1 MDEMKLTPN
10 FRDLIAQQESLEA
23 KRTRVLLLIDSG
35 MGGKIED
42 KLLLLQ
48 MILASQVTIAKEL
61 LVECA
66 SVTCEGIEWPLD
78 IRA

>member
-1 MDEMKLTPN
+1 MKLTPN

-35 MGGKIED
+35 AGGSLED

-48 MILASQVTIAKEL
+48 MILASQVSVAKEL

>member
-1 MDEMKLTPN
+1 MKLSAE
-10 FRDLIAQQESLEA
+10 FRELIDQQESLDA

-35 MGGKIED
+35 AGGSLED

-48 MILASQVTIAKEL
+48 MILASQVSVAKEL

-66 SVTCEGIEWPLD
+66 SVTCEGVEWPLD
-78 IRA
+78 LRA

>member
-1 MDEMKLTPN
+1 MKLSAN
-10 FRDLIAQQESLEA
+10 FRELINQQESLEA
-23 KRTRVLLLIDSG
+23 QRTRVLLLIDSG

-48 MILASQVTIAKEL
+48 MILASQVTIAQSL

-66 SVTCEGIEWPLD
+66 TLTCEGIDWPHD

>member
-1 MDEMKLTPN
+1 VTLSAN
-10 FRDLIAQQESLEA
+10 FRDLINQQEALEA
-23 KRTRVLLLIDSG
+23 QRTRVLLLIESG
-35 MGGKIED
+35 AGGKIED

-66 SVTCEGIEWPLD
+66 SVTCEGIDWPHD

>member
-1 MDEMKLTPN
+1 MTLSAN

-48 MILASQVTIAKEL
+48 MILASQATIARDL
-61 LVECA
+61 LRECA
-66 SVTCEGIEWPLD
+66 TLTCEFVEWPLD
-78 IRA
+78 LRA

>member
-1 MDEMKLTPN
+1 MKLSAN
-10 FRDLIAQQESLEA
+10 FRDLIDQQESLDA

-35 MGGKIED
+35 AGGKIED

-48 MILASQVTIAKEL
+48 MILASQVSVAKEL

-66 SVTCEGIEWPLD
+66 SVTCEGVEWPLD

>member
-1 MDEMKLTPN
+1 MKLTAE
-10 FRDLIAQQESLEA
+10 FKELIDQQEALEA
-23 KRTRVLLLIDSG
+23 RRTRVLMLIESNV
-35 MGGKIED
+35 GGKLED

-48 MILASQVTIAKEL
+48 MILASQVSVAKEL

-66 SVTCEGIEWPLD
+66 SVTCEGVDWPLD

>member
-1 MDEMKLTPN
+1 VKLTAE
-10 FRDLIAQQESLEA
+10 FKELIDQQEALEA
-23 KRTRVLLLIDSG
+23 RRTRVLMLIESNV
-35 MGGKIED
+35 GGKLED

-48 MILASQVTIAKEL
+48 MILASQVSVAKEL

-66 SVTCEGIEWPLD
+66 SVTCEGVDWPLD

>member
-1 MDEMKLTPN
+1 MTLSAN
-10 FRDLIAQQESLEA
+10 FRDLINQQEALEA
-23 KRTRVLLLIDSG
+23 QRTRVLLLIESG
-35 MGGKIED
+35 AGGKIED

-66 SVTCEGIEWPLD
+66 SVTCEGIDWPHD